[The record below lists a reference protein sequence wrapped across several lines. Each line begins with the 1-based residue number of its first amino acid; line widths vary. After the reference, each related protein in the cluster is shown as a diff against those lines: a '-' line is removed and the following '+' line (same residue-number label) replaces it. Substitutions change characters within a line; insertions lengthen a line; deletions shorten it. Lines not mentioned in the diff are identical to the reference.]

1 MNINIDT
8 IVQNQIN
15 DSNLVKSKNEKDF
28 EIKEVNGNVYARR
41 RVVTNEKENLPIYI
55 SLPSKD
61 LSITNRKSRDLYK
74 LNRIVFNGTN
84 EYPVYVKIDS
94 LGYHENGFDV
104 YDYIPTI
111 IDAQDDLNDVFDIDN
126 V

>member
-1 MNINIDT
+1 M
-8 IVQNQIN
+8 
-15 DSNLVKSKNEKDF
+15 
-28 EIKEVNGNVYARR
+28 
-41 RVVTNEKENLPIYI
+41 
-55 SLPSKD
+55 
-61 LSITNRKSRDLYK
+61 YK
-74 LNRIVFNGTN
+74 LNRIILNGTN
-84 EYPVYVKIDS
+84 GYPVYVKIDS

>member
-41 RVVTNEKENLPIYI
+41 RVVTKEKENLPIYI

-61 LSITNRKSRDLYK
+61 LSITNRK
-74 LNRIVFNGTN
+74 
-84 EYPVYVKIDS
+84 
-94 LGYHENGFDV
+94 
-104 YDYIPTI
+104 
-111 IDAQDDLNDVFDIDN
+111 
-126 V
+126 